1 MREKKREIEKT
12 NGKNKQK
19 RESVK
24 ERRRGEALWR
34 ATGIPGRQ
42 TSRRGEDGTA
52 ITAMPRRHLE
62 GGGGRPTALRLQVC
76 EFSSARPR
84 CEDKFNPILFKLF
97 IIFFFFDGGWVGVKQ
112 QLLRAR

>member
-1 MREKKREIEKT
+1 MIERDERKKREIEKT

-62 GGGGRPTALRLQVC
+62 GGGGASDCTPPPGLR
-76 EFSSARPR
+76 
-84 CEDKFNPILFKLF
+84 
-97 IIFFFFDGGWVGVKQ
+97 IF
-112 QLLRAR
+112 LRETQMRR